1 MKVQYLRQNKN
12 HLQKIEKKNQQNTQ
26 IINLASSS
34 EIMPYLSKK
43 FKTLTGKDRK
53 ALK

>member
-12 HLQKIEKKNQQNTQ
+12 HKKLEKKPQQNTQ
-26 IINLASSS
+26 IINLASSW